1 MLFFKCLKCAFKF
14 PNNNS
19 KKAEVNYVSEKKK
32 QEVLA
37 QIHDALKEVPAEYRA
52 DVSKSITHDI
62 GVMAKAI
69 SIANQGK

>member
-1 MLFFKCLKCAFKF
+1 VQSINATHYFTAT
-14 PNNNS
+14 
-19 KKAEVNYVSEKKK
+19 EVNYVSEKKK

>member
-1 MLFFKCLKCAFKF
+1 M
-14 PNNNS
+14 
-19 KKAEVNYVSEKKK
+19 SEKKK

-69 SIANQGK
+69 SIATQGK